1 MDRVSNEETGDLQW
15 KALFCSFNGYT
26 YKFTQELLEGFE
38 SHH

>member
-1 MDRVSNEETGDLQW
+1 MESII
-15 KALFCSFNGYT
+15 LFFDGYT